1 MSSHW
6 NLPLKGSGCILTSI
20 RGISTRRRMSL
31 IPMRSPGAL
40 RDSTQATGTST
51 TRHIRLA
58 ILVINGVM
66 TNSRSVRGIRGSE
79 IGGRL
84 VRGQSIGLLSI
95 KLGIAGVLGLALPEL
110 PAWRAGGVAVVGGGA
125 ESLLFL
131 VMADEHEFDEDR
143 KEEEDT
149 GGGVS

>member
-1 MSSHW
+1 
-6 NLPLKGSGCILTSI
+6 
-20 RGISTRRRMSL
+20 MSL

-40 RDSTQATGTST
+40 RDSTQATGSSAST
-51 TRHIRLA
+51 TCHIRLA
-58 ILVINGVM
+58 VLAINGLM
-66 TNSRSVRGIRGSE
+66 TNSCSVRGIRGSE

-95 KLGIAGVLGLALPEL
+95 ELGIAGVLGLALPEL
-110 PAWRAGGVAVVGGGA
+110 PAWGPGGVAVVGGGA

-149 GGGVS
+149 GGGIS